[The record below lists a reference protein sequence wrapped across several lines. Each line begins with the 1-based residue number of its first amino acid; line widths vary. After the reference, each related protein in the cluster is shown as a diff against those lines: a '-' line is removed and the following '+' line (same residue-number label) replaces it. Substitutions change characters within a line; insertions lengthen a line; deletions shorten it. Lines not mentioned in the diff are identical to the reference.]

1 MLLTESYKLVSSN
14 PNLTLKY
21 IISHKAIQKFCNI
34 ANLYIFGKMLPYAK
48 AETCQ
53 MANWSHNIFGIFKKN
68 GASPYPAELEKRYR
82 ISKNVLGVGSFAIV
96 KECMDKETGESY
108 ALKIISKKVIKSMT
122 QGKED
127 MLTTELDIL
136 KKIQHEN
143 LVKLRDLYETKDGVY
158 IVTDLARGG
167 ELFNQLLL
175 KGSYTEKDAASLVQ
189 QMLKGVEYL
198 HEHGIVHRDLK
209 PENLLF
215 KDKLEDSILMITD
228 FGLSKIL
235 TKNDDILMTACGTPG
250 YVAPEVLLQKGYNK
264 PVDLWSVGVITYTML
279 CGYPPF
285 YGENQSMLLQSIMA
299 GKYDYEE
306 EDWCDI
312 SNDAKDLIDKLLCY
326 DPLKRITAKDALQ
339 HNWFISAAD
348 VNLLDNVRKHF
359 SPKDAFKRAVRLV
372 QGVNRLQRL
381 SKIKHQAG
389 NDTIMQEHVVAESG

>member
-1 MLLTESYKLVSSN
+1 
-14 PNLTLKY
+14 
-21 IISHKAIQKFCNI
+21 
-34 ANLYIFGKMLPYAK
+34 
-48 AETCQ
+48 
-53 MANWSHNIFGIFKKN
+53 
-68 GASPYPAELEKRYR
+68 
-82 ISKNVLGVGSFAIV
+82 
-96 KECMDKETGESY
+96 
-108 ALKIISKKVIKSMT
+108 
-122 QGKED
+122 
-127 MLTTELDIL
+127 MLTTELNIL

-143 LVKLRDLYETKDGVY
+143 LVRLHDLYETKDGVY

-167 ELFNQLLL
+167 ELFQQLLL
-175 KGSYTEKDAASLVQ
+175 KGSYTEKDAASLVRQ
-189 QMLKGVEYL
+189 ILKGVEYL
-198 HEHGIVHRDLK
+198 HENGIVHRDLK

-235 TKNDDILMTACGTPG
+235 TKSDDVLMTACGTPG

-285 YGENQSMLLQSIMA
+285 YGENQAQLLQSIMA

-312 SNDAKDLIDKLLCY
+312 SDDAKDLVDKLLCY
-326 DPLKRITAKDALQ
+326 DPLKRITVKEALQ
-339 HNWFISAAD
+339 HNWFMSAAD
-348 VNLLDNVRKHF
+348 VNLLDTVRKNL

-381 SKIKHQAG
+381 SKIKHQDG
-389 NDTIMQEHVVAESG
+389 NDTIMQEQVVTIMQEQVVTESG